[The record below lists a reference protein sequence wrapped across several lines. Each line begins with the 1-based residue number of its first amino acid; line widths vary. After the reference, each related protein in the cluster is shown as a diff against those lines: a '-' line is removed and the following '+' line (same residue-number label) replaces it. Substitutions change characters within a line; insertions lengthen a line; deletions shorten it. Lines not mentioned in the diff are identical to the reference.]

1 MRLSLLLLVLL
12 VSSSASAQGT
22 GTIAGQV
29 IEADGVTAVI
39 GGNVRVDGTA
49 LGAVTDIDGNYRIL
63 GVSAGTYSVSASF
76 TGYTSQTQTGVDVDA
91 GSTRQLNFTLG
102 MGDFEH
108 DLGCYYE
115 APMFTNDA
123 IGMPRTLVGE
133 DIERMPLNR

>member
-1 MRLSLLLLVLL
+1 MRLALVLL
-12 VSSSASAQGT
+12 AFLVASAASAQGT

-29 IEADGVTAVI
+29 LEDDGVTTVI

-63 GVSAGTYSVSASF
+63 GVPAGMYSVSASF

-91 GSTRQLNFTLG
+91 GSTRQLNFTLA
-102 MGDFEH
+102 MGNGEICVCC
-108 DLGCYYE
+108 GGYE
-115 APMFTNDA
+115 SPMISADVYNSR
-123 IGMPRTLVGE
+123 ISSGW